1 MEDMVDKMNLEELVN
16 FQDLRL
22 VLSDFTSACNLR
34 ISLYGID
41 NKAIIE
47 GFSVDFPEK
56 ESTDNFF
63 ECIRRT
69 TEEKRSTTGILKCSN
84 GMNSFYIPIK
94 NADDIIAYLI
104 SEPVFFNEETRDKY
118 RDELVD
124 KGIKKLSAR
133 TAAKQIPIFSAESF
147 KAKLRFLETAFHN
160 LVRSSVMNGELA
172 EVNHLSKE
180 NEKLRFKA
188 ESKLKTLS
196 TLFSISRTFNS
207 SHNLNDVLQTVIQ
220 SVTKLLK
227 VEICSIMLYDKN
239 EDVLKI
245 AAAHGIDSE
254 IIRTAKVKIGSG
266 LSGHVAK
273 FRKSLLISD
282 ISKDP
287 RFSTNKNKS
296 DYKTR
301 SALSVPII
309 RNENLIGVIN
319 VNNKFNEEIFTYD
332 DQELLEA
339 ISDQTAVAVMNA
351 RHHENSIKKLRELQY
366 LNNISQMVQSTLDL
380 DKLLKVTLDL
390 ITELMGVETC
400 SLMLIDEL
408 TQTMNIVIANGLDP
422 DIIKNSI
429 IKVGEGISGRV
440 AETGEPMLI
449 KNIEEDDRTRKKSSD
464 DYKNRSALSVPLK
477 VKEKIIGVIN
487 VNNKIDGNIFHDSDL
502 QFLETL
508 SSQISSAIENA
519 KLYNQTQQKIVE
531 MTMLQKVGQVINS
544 TLDLSTVL
552 ELVIDQILNIF
563 DADMGSLMLFDDE
576 SGTLRITEQ
585 KGINSE
591 YAKDVRFK
599 PGEGVAG
606 TVYKTGISKLIR
618 NSVNDEDY
626 KKFGNRV
633 DNEAK
638 TLMCVP
644 VFIKGNVEGVLSC
657 EKRLDHTGSFN
668 EENLDLMSTISS
680 QASVAIENA
689 NLYND
694 LLDLYLHTIQ
704 SLAAAIDAKDSYT
717 HGHSKRVMS
726 YSIAIAE
733 EMGFDEQELNTLRH
747 TALLH
752 DIGKIG
758 ISEAILQKP
767 GKLTNEEFDYI
778 KGHPVVGAHI
788 LESIEFLKD
797 VRMQMKHHHEKYDG
811 SGYPD
816 GLKEDQIPIGARIIS
831 VADTYDAM
839 TSTRP
844 YRKGLEHEIAV
855 KEIERCSGT
864 QFDPHVV
871 ECFMKIADRVNEE
884 EENLSIVD
892 DPRFNPRIKLKQQM
906 K

>member
-1 MEDMVDKMNLEELVN
+1 MC
-16 FQDLRL
+16 
-22 VLSDFTSACNLR
+22 S
-34 ISLYGID
+34 
-41 NKAIIE
+41 
-47 GFSVDFPEK
+47 
-56 ESTDNFF
+56 FF
-63 ECIRRT
+63 
-69 TEEKRSTTGILKCSN
+69 
-84 GMNSFYIPIK
+84 IPIK
-94 NADDIIAYLI
+94 IQDEVKGYLI
-104 SEPVFFNEETRDKY
+104 SEPIFNNEEIRDNC
-118 RDELVD
+118 RDFLAE
-124 KGIKKLSAR
+124 KGLKKLEAR
-133 TAAKQIPIFSAESF
+133 TAAKKITIFSAESF

-160 LVRSSVMNGELA
+160 LVRSRIMNGELA

-180 NEKLRFKA
+180 NEKLRIKA

-196 TLFSISRTFNS
+196 TLFSISKTFNS
-207 SHNLNDVLQTVIQ
+207 SHDLNDVLQNVIF

-227 VEICSIMLYDKN
+227 VEICSIMLYDKE
-239 EDVLKI
+239 EDILKI

-254 IIRTAKVKIGSG
+254 IIKAAKVKLGSG

-287 RFSTNKNKS
+287 RFSNNKNKS

-309 RNENLIGVIN
+309 RNDNLIGVIN
-319 VNNKFNEEIFTYD
+319 VNNKYNEEIFSFD

-351 RHHENSIKKLRELQY
+351 RHHENSIKKLRELEY

-400 SLMLIDEL
+400 SLMLIDDL
-408 TQTMNIVIANGLDP
+408 TETLSIVIANGLDP
-422 DIIKNSI
+422 DIIRNSI
-429 IKVGEGISGRV
+429 IKIGEGISGRV
-440 AETGEPMLI
+440 ALTGEAMLI
-449 KNIEEDDRTRKKSSD
+449 KNIEEDDRTRKKSSEE
-464 DYKNRSALSVPLK
+464 YKNRSALSVPLK

-487 VNNKIDGNIFHDSDL
+487 VNIKNDGGIFTNSDL

-508 SSQISSAIENA
+508 SNQISSAIENA

-563 DADMGSLMLFDDE
+563 DADMGSLMLYDDE
-576 SGTLRITEQ
+576 SECLRITEQ
-585 KGINSE
+585 KGINNE
-591 YAKDVRFK
+591 YALNVKFK
-599 PGEGVAG
+599 SGEGVAG
-606 TVYKTGISKLIR
+606 TVFATGIGKLIQ
-618 NSVNDEDY
+618 NSVTDEEY
-626 KKFGNRV
+626 KKFGKGV
-633 DNEAK
+633 DSEAK

-657 EKRLDHTGSFN
+657 EKRLDHTGSFDQ
-668 EENLDLMSTISS
+668 ENLDLMSTISS

-717 HGHSKRVMS
+717 HGHSKRVMA

-733 EMGFDEQELNTLRH
+733 EMGFAEAELNTLRH

-758 ISEAILQKP
+758 ISESILQKP

-797 VRMQMKHHHEKYDG
+797 VRMQMRHHHEKYDG
-811 SGYPD
+811 TGYPD
-816 GLKEDQIPIGARIIS
+816 GLKGENIPIGARIIS

-844 YRKGLEHEIAV
+844 YRKGLEHEVAV

-864 QFDPHVV
+864 QFDPYVV
-871 ECFMKIADRVNEE
+871 NCFLKIADEVNEE
-884 EENLSIVD
+884 EETLSLVE
-892 DPRFNPRIKLKQQM
+892 DPRFNPRMKLKHINQ
-906 K
+906 